1 MSDSILVPRTA
12 LIDAQW
18 WLLSAAQ
25 VFSTSGLPQYA
36 ESFVDRSKVMRD
48 ILDEADAG
56 ITVIDGKRFRDIA
69 YVAARLN
76 VTTGTLANW
85 RVSGRGPVYKKE
97 GKKVLYPEADLENF
111 RIDNPTV
118 RSTSEL
124 EVAHV

>member
-1 MSDSILVPRTA
+1 MSDLILVPRTA
-12 LIDAQW
+12 LIDARR
-18 WLLSAAQ
+18 WLENAAQ

-56 ITVIDGKRFRDIA
+56 ITVIDDQRFRDIA
-69 YVAARLN
+69 YVSARLN

-85 RVSGRGPVYKKE
+85 RVKGRGPVYKKE
-97 GKKVLYPEADLENF
+97 GKKVLYPEADLEKF